1 MPSRLGALA
10 GRYILTRLLGEDEA
24 VSTFEGLDSQQD
36 WPVLIKLLPKAL
48 SDDPVRQQ
56 KLERLVER
64 LTALDH
70 PNILSIVEAGLE
82 EGVPYLIAQGI
93 AATPLADKL
102 GQTWDVDQVARIMAQ
117 AGEAL
122 THAYRQGV
130 IHGRLTPQNLLLAA
144 GDRVLL
150 SDLGLES
157 VLETP
162 WEQVQEALT
171 PYLAPER
178 IRGWLPDARAD
189 IYALGAILFEM
200 LTGLQLDGPPEQAF
214 PWLHE
219 IVPELAP
226 DLEPVLARA
235 LATDPE
241 ARYATVG
248 EFMAD
253 LQPILSRHV
262 RPQETP
268 SPAEPASLPT
278 PESPEAPAPQPA
290 PAPTLITPALEGIP
304 AIPMPEPPPVP
315 TFDWEAFGWDQTPVP
330 LPEPPPPPEPPPFP
344 EITPEGI
351 ELPSVTPV
359 VYEVP
364 DWLSVSEGPEET
376 PSLPPRQPRK
386 AQTPAQDSARPVRRA
401 RPPATPSAPPAR
413 LAAEPEKP
421 KPPFQLSPEAL
432 ARLRRP
438 ARAILIVTVILLL
451 LTSLCCCWL
460 LFTSDIGDLE
470 NTPASYH
477 RPLDLPG
484 VLSSTFSKAD
494 LQYHEAFGGG

>member
-48 SDDPVRQQ
+48 SDDPARQQ

-82 EGVPYLIAQGI
+82 EDVPYLIAQGI
-93 AATPLADKL
+93 AATPLAEKL
-102 GQTWDVDQVARIMAQ
+102 GQTWDVDQVAHIMAQ

-130 IHGRLTPQNLLLAA
+130 IHGRLTPQNLLLTA
-144 GDRVLL
+144 GDHVLI

-162 WEQVQEALT
+162 WEQVQETLT

-178 IRGWLPDARAD
+178 IKGWLPDARAD
-189 IYALGAILFEM
+189 VYALGAILFEM
-200 LTGLQLDGPPEQAF
+200 LTGLQLDGPPDQALS
-214 PWLHE
+214 WLHE

-235 LATDPE
+235 LTTDPE

-262 RPQETP
+262 QPQEIP
-268 SPAEPASLPT
+268 APAEPAPLPT
-278 PESPEAPAPQPA
+278 PESPEAPVPQPV
-290 PAPTLITPALEGIP
+290 PAPTLITPSLEGIP

-315 TFDWEAFGWDQTPVP
+315 TFDWEAFGWEQTPVP

-344 EITPEGI
+344 GVTPEGI
-351 ELPSVTPV
+351 ELPSVAPV
-359 VYEVP
+359 AYEVP
-364 DWLSVSEGPEET
+364 DWLSLSKGSEET
-376 PSLPPRQPRK
+376 PSSPARQPQK
-386 AQTPAQDSARPVRRA
+386 AQTPAQDAPRRVRRVRPTTTPAAQPARP
-401 RPPATPSAPPAR
+401 AP
-413 LAAEPEKP
+413 EPERS
-421 KPPFQLSPEAL
+421 KPPFQLSSEAL

-438 ARAILIVTVILLL
+438 ARVILIVTAILLL

-460 LFTSDIGDLE
+460 LFPADTSNVE
-470 NTPASYH
+470 SAPASYH
-477 RPLDLPG
+477 TPLNRSG
-484 VLSSTFSKAD
+484 GESWMVLSQGFPSSGEFAS
-494 LQYHEAFGGG
+494 G